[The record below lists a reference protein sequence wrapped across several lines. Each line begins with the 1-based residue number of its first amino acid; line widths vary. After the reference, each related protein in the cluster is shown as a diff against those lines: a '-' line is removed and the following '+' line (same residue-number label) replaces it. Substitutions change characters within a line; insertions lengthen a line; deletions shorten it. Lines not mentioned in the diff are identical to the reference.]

1 MRWGWF
7 LLLLGPSVLTLL
19 LLAAIWGLSLGQL
32 EQERQL
38 ALGAARQQNET
49 LAHIVAANLE
59 QVLTR
64 PHLYADRA
72 AELLDQGPGA
82 GVALRAALAG
92 DGAYLRLA
100 VLNGAGRVQ
109 FASSPLAQGLAHQEL
124 PPAGSDLGLGQPSG
138 RGEEAWLLPLAL
150 ALRSPAGRE
159 GQLVMLLDLGYF
171 LRLYQGAG
179 LGARH
184 IGIFRQGGTRLVE
197 ADDLSISLGGA
208 AAGETEGQLRVS
220 KSLARFPL
228 VVEISQS
235 QASVLQGLAPS
246 RQRHLLWAWGLTL
259 LLLAAGT
266 ALTLLAR
273 RQRALYRR
281 VLCSETEKESLI
293 QQLETEK
300 GQAYQLASHDHLTG
314 LPNRMLFSELSASHL
329 SGSRRGRHLHALVF
343 LDLDHFKAV
352 NDQLGHRIGDQ
363 LLQTVAQRLRAV
375 LRDSDLVSRQG
386 GDEFV
391 LLINELASA
400 EDAARVAAKIIQA
413 VGAPCQLEGHELVV
427 RPSLG
432 LALAPRDGQDLNTLM
447 AHADAAMYAAK
458 SAGRGTFRFFDGALN
473 GIPVRQDELARDL
486 EPALEAGGLQLH
498 YQLQHSLE
506 DLQPMGLEALVRWPH
521 PGHGLIYP
529 KDILPLAR
537 ELGLLPRLDRWV
549 LAEVCRLL
557 GQWRAEGRH
566 LLPIAINLAPETL
579 ADPAFPAAVQEQL
592 ARQGL
597 SAALL
602 GLEIPADWLPGA
614 DSGALER
621 LLALAHLGV
630 SLRVDG
636 FGRSQT
642 GFQQLRALPL
652 KWLKVEPSCIGEGE
666 GGKGAG
672 GTAGFIITL
681 AHVQG
686 FRVLVTG
693 VETPEQLVQLKASG
707 ADGAQGYHLQRPLP
721 AGEVVALLER
731 RLGVHGR
738 D

>member
-38 ALGAARQQNET
+38 ALSAARQQNET
-49 LAHIVAANLE
+49 LAYIVAANLE

-64 PHLYADRA
+64 PYLYADRA

-82 GVALRAALAG
+82 GAALRAALAG

-100 VLNGAGRVQ
+100 VLNGVGRVQ
-109 FASSPLAQGLAHQEL
+109 FASSPLAQGLDRQAL
-124 PPAGSDLGLGQPSG
+124 PPAGSGLELGRPSG
-138 RGEEAWLLPLAL
+138 QGEEAWLLPLAL

-159 GQLVMLLDLGYF
+159 GRLVMLMDLGYF

-179 LGARH
+179 LGDRR
-184 IGIFRQGGTRLVE
+184 IGIFQQGGVRLVE
-197 ADDLSISLGGA
+197 ADDLSISLGA
-208 AAGETEGQLRVS
+208 SATGEMEGLLRVS
-220 KSLARFPL
+220 KSLNRFPL
-228 VVEISQS
+228 AVEISQS
-235 QASVLQGLAPS
+235 QASVFQELDHS
-246 RQRHLLWAWGLTL
+246 RQRHLIWAWSLTL

-266 ALTLLAR
+266 ALTLLAL

-281 VLCSETEKESLI
+281 VLCSETEKEILI

-314 LPNRMLFSELSASHL
+314 LPNRMLFSELSVSHL

-352 NDQLGHRIGDQ
+352 NDQLGHHVGDQ
-363 LLQTVAQRLRAV
+363 LLQTVALRLRAV

-391 LLINELASA
+391 LLINELTSA

-413 VGAPCQLEGHELVV
+413 VGAPCQLDGHELVV

-432 LALAPRDGQDLNTLM
+432 LALAPRDGQDLHTLM

-473 GIPVRQDELARDL
+473 GIPVRQDELVRDL
-486 EPALEAGGLQLH
+486 LPALEEGGLQLH
-498 YQLQHSLE
+498 YQLQHSLD

-521 PGHGLIYP
+521 LQHGLIYP

-537 ELGLLPRLDRWV
+537 DLGLLPRLDRWV
-549 LAEVCRLL
+549 LGEVCRQLS
-557 GQWRAEGRH
+557 QWREEGRH

-579 ADPAFPAAVQEQL
+579 DDPAFPAAVQEQL

-597 SAALL
+597 SAAQL

-614 DSGALER
+614 DQGALAR
-621 LLALAHLGV
+621 LQALAHQGV

-652 KWLKVEPSCIGEGE
+652 KWLKVEPSCIGEAE
-666 GGKGAG
+666 GGKAAG

-721 AGEVVALLER
+721 AEEVVALLER
-731 RLGVHGR
+731 RLDIHGR

>member
-7 LLLLGPSVLTLL
+7 LLLLGPALLTLL
-19 LLAAIWGLSLGQL
+19 LLAAIWGLSLRQL

-38 ALGAARQQNET
+38 ALGAARQENET

-59 QVLTR
+59 QVLAR

-82 GVALRAALAG
+82 GAALRAALAG

-109 FASSPLAQGLAHQEL
+109 FASSPLALGLARQEL

-138 RGEEAWLLPLAL
+138 RGEEAWLLPLSL
-150 ALRSPAGRE
+150 ALHSPGGRE
-159 GQLVMLLDLGYF
+159 GHLVMLLDLGYF

-184 IGIFRQGGTRLVE
+184 IGIFRQGGPRLVE
-197 ADDLSISLGGA
+197 ADDLSISLGA
-208 AAGETEGQLRVS
+208 PAAGETDGLLRVS

-228 VVEISQS
+228 EVEISQS
-235 QASVLQGLAPS
+235 QASVLQGLEHF
-246 RQRHLLWAWGLTL
+246 RQRHLIWAWGLTL

-266 ALTLLAR
+266 VLTLLAL
-273 RQRALYRR
+273 RQRKLYRR
-281 VLCSETEKESLI
+281 VLRSEAEKESLI

-352 NDQLGHRIGDQ
+352 NDQLGHHVGDQ

-391 LLINELASA
+391 LLLNELASA

-486 EPALEAGGLQLH
+486 EPALEEGGLQLH

-592 ARQGL
+592 VRQGL
-597 SAALL
+597 SPALL
-602 GLEIPADWLPGA
+602 GLEIPADWLPEA
-614 DSGALER
+614 DPGALER
-621 LLALAHLGV
+621 LQALAHLGV

-636 FGRSQT
+636 FGRGQT

-672 GTAGFIITL
+672 ARPASSSPWL
-681 AHVQG
+681 MC
-686 FRVLVTG
+686 R
-693 VETPEQLVQLKASG
+693 ASG
-707 ADGAQGYHLQRPLP
+707 FW
-721 AGEVVALLER
+721 
-731 RLGVHGR
+731 
-738 D
+738 

>member
-7 LLLLGPSVLTLL
+7 LLLLGPALLTLL
-19 LLAAIWGLSLGQL
+19 LLAAIWGLSLRQL

-38 ALGAARQQNET
+38 ALGAARQENET

-59 QVLTR
+59 QVLAR

-82 GVALRAALAG
+82 GAALRAALAG

-109 FASSPLAQGLAHQEL
+109 FASSPLALGLARQEL

-138 RGEEAWLLPLAL
+138 RGEEAWLLPLSL
-150 ALRSPAGRE
+150 ALHSPGGRE
-159 GQLVMLLDLGYF
+159 GHLVMLLDLGYF

-184 IGIFRQGGTRLVE
+184 IGIFRQGGPRLVE
-197 ADDLSISLGGA
+197 ADDLSISLGA
-208 AAGETEGQLRVS
+208 PAAGETDGLLRVS

-228 VVEISQS
+228 EVEISQS
-235 QASVLQGLAPS
+235 QASVLQGLEHF
-246 RQRHLLWAWGLTL
+246 RQRHLIWAWGLTL

-266 ALTLLAR
+266 VLTLLAL
-273 RQRALYRR
+273 RQRKLYRR
-281 VLCSETEKESLI
+281 VLRSEAEKESLI

-352 NDQLGHRIGDQ
+352 NDQLGHHVGDQ

-391 LLINELASA
+391 LLLNELASA

-486 EPALEAGGLQLH
+486 EPALEEGGLQLH

-592 ARQGL
+592 VRQGL
-597 SAALL
+597 SPALL
-602 GLEIPADWLPGA
+602 GLEIPADWLPEA
-614 DSGALER
+614 DPGALER
-621 LLALAHLGV
+621 LQALAHLGV

-636 FGRSQT
+636 FGRGQT

-721 AGEVVALLER
+721 AGEVVALLEQ
-731 RLGVHGR
+731 RLGIHGR